1 MSERALPRLCI
12 ITEST
17 VVAGESEMHHTL
29 IPVRKA
35 PCQHFPGGFPLI
47 GSCCKE
53 VSSVVIKTDY
63 SQKLTLFQGFSLCAP
78 PCLDKYSVHSTYL
91 TLSTSIPLLC
101 AADFQSLRFHCDQLQ
116 LLSSAEHFLHVIP
129 QAMVY
134 SQNLT
139 KPWRSHRSH

>member
-91 TLSTSIPLLC
+91 TLSTSIPLC
-101 AADFQSLRFHCDQLQ
+101 AAEDSIVTNYSYYRQLSTSYT
-116 LLSSAEHFLHVIP
+116 SSRKQRL
-129 QAMVY
+129 Y